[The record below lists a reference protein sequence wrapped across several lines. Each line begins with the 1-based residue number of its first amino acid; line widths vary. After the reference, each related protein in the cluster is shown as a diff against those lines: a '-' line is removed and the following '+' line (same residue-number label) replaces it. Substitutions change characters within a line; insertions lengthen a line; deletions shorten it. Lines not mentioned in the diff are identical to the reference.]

1 VHTFRRRGVAPTT
14 DTSGVPVTDLAAPAA
29 GLLAGADDA
38 SLSDQ
43 LIQLVR
49 VMHVLKAQATSAA
62 GQGPEARERAAHVLL
77 FPLTRLGPLRQ
88 GALAELVHADPS
100 TVSRHVTLLVDRGLV
115 RRVADE
121 QDGRASRLVVTP
133 AGEAVLE
140 QMRQERDGLLA
151 QVTAAWTPD
160 ELATFTRQL
169 HRFVQDLTDH
179 LPILG
184 PAAGGAATCTEKDR

>member
-1 VHTFRRRGVAPTT
+1 
-14 DTSGVPVTDLAAPAA
+14 VTDLASHAA
-29 GLLAGADDA
+29 GPSADADG

-49 VMHVLKAQATSAA
+49 VMHALKAQATGA
-62 GQGPEARERAAHVLL
+62 GPGAEARERAAHVLL
-77 FPLTRLGPLRQ
+77 YPLTRVGPLRQ

-100 TVSRHVTLLVDRGLV
+100 TVSRHVTLLVERGLV

-133 AGEAVLE
+133 AGEAVLD

-151 QVTAAWTPD
+151 AVTSEWDPE
-160 ELATFTRQL
+160 ELATFRRSL
-169 HRFVQDLTDH
+169 RRFVRDLTAH
-179 LPILG
+179 VPTLG
-184 PAAGGAATCTEKDR
+184 TAAGGAETPPEKDR

>member
-1 VHTFRRRGVAPTT
+1 VTNLAP
-14 DTSGVPVTDLAAPAA
+14 PAA
-29 GLLAGADDA
+29 GLLADADDA

-49 VMHVLKAQATSAA
+49 AMHVLKAQATS
-62 GQGPEARERAAHVLL
+62 GTGPGPEARERAAHVLL

-133 AGEAVLE
+133 AGEAVLV
-140 QMRQERDGLLA
+140 QMRHERDGLLA

-160 ELATFTRQL
+160 ELAAFTRQL

-179 LPILG
+179 LPTPG
-184 PAAGGAATCTEKDR
+184 PAAGGAATCTEKDQ

>member
-1 VHTFRRRGVAPTT
+1 
-14 DTSGVPVTDLAAPAA
+14 VTDVLPSVGPAA
-29 GLLAGADDA
+29 EADQA

-43 LIQLVR
+43 LVQLIR
-49 VMHVLKAQATSAA
+49 VMHVVKAQATS
-62 GQGPEARERAAHVLL
+62 GSSPEARERAAHVLL

-121 QDGRASRLVVTP
+121 QDGRASLLVVTP
-133 AGEAVLE
+133 AGEAEVE
-140 QMRQERDGLLA
+140 KMRQERDSMLA
-151 QVTAAWTPD
+151 RVTADWTAD

-169 HRFVQDLTDH
+169 RRFVRDLSEC
-179 LPILG
+179 LPTLG
-184 PAAGGAATCTEKDR
+184 PAIGGAVNPPEKDR

>member
-1 VHTFRRRGVAPTT
+1 
-14 DTSGVPVTDLAAPAA
+14 VTDVLPPAGPAA
-29 GLLAGADDA
+29 DADQT

-43 LIQLVR
+43 LVQLVR
-49 VMHVLKAQATSAA
+49 VMHVVKAQATS
-62 GQGPEARERAAHVLL
+62 GSGPEARERAAHVLL
-77 FPLTRLGPLRQ
+77 FPLVRLGPLRQ

-133 AGEAVLE
+133 AGEAEVE
-140 QMRQERDGLLA
+140 KMRQERDALLA
-151 QVTAAWTPD
+151 RVTADWTAD

-169 HRFVQDLTDH
+169 HRFVRDLSES
-179 LPILG
+179 LPTLG
-184 PAAGGAATCTEKDR
+184 TAVGGAVNPPEKDR

>member
-1 VHTFRRRGVAPTT
+1 
-14 DTSGVPVTDLAAPAA
+14 VTDLAPHAA
-29 GLLAGADDA
+29 GPPAGGDDA

-43 LIQLVR
+43 LVQLMR
-49 VMHVLKAQATSAA
+49 VMHVLKAQMSGA

-88 GALAELVHADPS
+88 SALAELVHADPS

-121 QDGRASRLVVTP
+121 LDGRASRLVVTP

-140 QMRQERDGLLA
+140 QIRQERDGVLA
-151 QVTAAWTPD
+151 QVTAAWTAD

-169 HRFVQDLTDH
+169 HRFVTDLNDH
-179 LPILG
+179 LPTLG
-184 PAAGGAATCTEKDR
+184 TAAGGAVTCAEKDR

>member
-1 VHTFRRRGVAPTT
+1 VFHPAHCGASSSPPEFL
-14 DTSGVPVTDLAAPAA
+14 VTDLASAA
-29 GLLAGADDA
+29 GPLADADGT

-43 LIQLVR
+43 LTQLIR
-49 VMHVLKAQATSAA
+49 VMHVLKAQMTGA

-121 QDGRASRLVVTP
+121 LDGRASRLVVTP
-133 AGEAVLE
+133 AGEAVVA
-140 QMRQERDGLLA
+140 QMRQEREGLLA
-151 QVTAAWTPD
+151 AVTADWTPD
-160 ELATFTRQL
+160 ELATFHRQL
-169 HRFVQDLTDH
+169 NRFVRDLSAH
-179 LPILG
+179 LPTLG
-184 PAAGGAATCTEKDR
+184 AAAGCAENPLEKDR

>member
-1 VHTFRRRGVAPTT
+1 M
-14 DTSGVPVTDLAAPAA
+14 TDLASPPALAA
-29 GLLAGADDA
+29 GDLDET

-43 LIQLVR
+43 LVQLIR
-49 VMHVLKAQATSAA
+49 VMHVLKTQLTSAS
-62 GQGPEARERAAHVLL
+62 QGPEARERAAHVLL

-88 GALAELVHADPS
+88 GALADLVHADPS

-140 QMRQERDGLLA
+140 QMRQERNSLLA
-151 QVTAAWTPD
+151 QVTSDWAPD
-160 ELATFTRQL
+160 ELASFTRQL
-169 HRFVQDLTDH
+169 HRFVRDLTDH
-179 LPILG
+179 LPTL
-184 PAAGGAATCTEKDR
+184 GAAPDGPVTSPEKDR

>member
-1 VHTFRRRGVAPTT
+1 
-14 DTSGVPVTDLAAPAA
+14 VTDLASPDT
-29 GLLAGADDA
+29 GLLPGADDA

-49 VMHVLKAQATSAA
+49 VMHVLKAQATS
-62 GQGPEARERAAHVLL
+62 GTGPEARERAAHVLL
-77 FPLTRLGPLRQ
+77 FPLTRSGALRQ

-133 AGEAVLE
+133 AGEAVVE
-140 QMRQERDGLLA
+140 QMRAERDGLLS
-151 QVTAAWTPD
+151 QVTADWTPD
-160 ELATFTRQL
+160 ELAGFTRQL
-169 HRFVQDLTDH
+169 HRFVQDLTAH
-179 LPILG
+179 IPTLG
-184 PAAGGAATCTEKDR
+184 AAAGGAENSTEKDR

>member
-1 VHTFRRRGVAPTT
+1 MT
-14 DTSGVPVTDLAAPAA
+14 DVLRTAGSAAD
-29 GLLAGADDA
+29 ADQA

-43 LIQLVR
+43 LVQLVR
-49 VMHVLKAQATSAA
+49 VMHVLKAQATS
-62 GQGPEARERAAHVLL
+62 GSSPEARERAAHVLL

-88 GALAELVHADPS
+88 GSLAELVHADPS

-133 AGEAVLE
+133 AGEAEVE
-140 QMRQERDGLLA
+140 KMRQERDSVLGR
-151 QVTAAWTPD
+151 VTAGWTAD

-169 HRFVQDLTDH
+169 HRFVQDLNDL
-179 LPILG
+179 LPTLG
-184 PAAGGAATCTEKDR
+184 TAVGGAVNPPEKDR

>member
-1 VHTFRRRGVAPTT
+1 L
-14 DTSGVPVTDLAAPAA
+14 TDLAFPADS
-29 GLLAGADDA
+29 LLADGGET

-43 LIQLVR
+43 LVQLIR
-49 VMHVLKAQATSAA
+49 VMHVLKAQAIS
-62 GQGPEARERAAHVLL
+62 GSGPDARERAAHVLL
-77 FPLTRLGPLRQ
+77 FPLTRVGPLRQ

-133 AGEAVLE
+133 AGEAVVE
-140 QMRQERDGLLA
+140 QMREERNHLLA
-151 QVTAAWTPD
+151 QVTAGWAPD

-169 HRFVQDLTDH
+169 HRFVQDLTDS
-179 LPILG
+179 LPTLG
-184 PAAGGAATCTEKDR
+184 AAAGGAVNCSEKDR

>member
-1 VHTFRRRGVAPTT
+1 
-14 DTSGVPVTDLAAPAA
+14 VTDLASPAA
-29 GLLAGADDA
+29 GLMVGDDEA

-49 VMHVLKAQATSAA
+49 VLHVLKAQGTA
-62 GQGPEARERAAHVLL
+62 GSGPEARERAAHVLL
-77 FPLTRLGPLRQ
+77 FPLTRLGALRQ

-115 RRVADE
+115 RRIADE

-133 AGEAVLE
+133 AGEAVLD
-140 QMRQERDGLLA
+140 QMRQERDTVLA
-151 QVTAAWTPD
+151 RVTAHWQPE

-169 HRFVQDLTDH
+169 HRFVQDLSDS
-179 LPILG
+179 LPTLG
-184 PAAGGAATCTEKDR
+184 TAVGSAVDPTEKDR